1 MNEIAT
7 FLQKPFLPE
16 DLLTKVRNARD
27 DRKEDMSP
35 DGAKVLPFLP
45 PLR

>member
-16 DLLTKVRNARD
+16 DLLTKVRNDGD

-35 DGAKVLPFLP
+35 DGAKVLLFLP